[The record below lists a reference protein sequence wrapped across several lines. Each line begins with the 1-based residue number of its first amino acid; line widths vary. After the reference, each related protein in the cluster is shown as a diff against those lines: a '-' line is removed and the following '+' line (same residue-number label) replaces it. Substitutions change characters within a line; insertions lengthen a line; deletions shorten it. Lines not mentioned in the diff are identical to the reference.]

1 MSWNT
6 GTGVERDFVGKGLDS
21 GILAGVGWGHIV
33 PAVGGVLQGDQ
44 EWQHRVD
51 NMLPEQEEQFKCKEQ
66 ATVDNFRCGNKME

>member
-44 EWQHRVD
+44 E
-51 NMLPEQEEQFKCKEQ
+51 
-66 ATVDNFRCGNKME
+66 